1 MRELYNLEQLPS
13 TFFIKHLF
21 KSPYYCLSIKDI
33 LQPVMIDRIHFTIA
47 IGKHNPIANTFL
59 IELDESGELVKES
72 CKSIKLKSDSKE
84 LSLWIRSSDN
94 NTSIEII
101 TSPNKYLYGHNLY
114 GSSDIHLLIDS
125 VIKKSLSTICREDLI
140 PVAIKA
146 DKELLGI
153 DINSMLTI
161 SNVSYYLESLPQ
173 RLNTNASITKM
184 SNTIYVGNH
193 KKSDTAFRIYDK
205 FIERQDKHKLQHLSA
220 GEINYLEDKL
230 RVELILSHRELQKL
244 NLTKLSDWNTDT
256 ATHIYYTYKERLKL
270 MRDSNE
276 DLSLLDSIEAGYFCR
291 YKYTGD
297 PASLIIPNKNSRTKY
312 RNSIKE
318 KIGIDIFKPYVEQIE
333 TSNPLIQMVSPNSLP
348 TNGIPDSEMPVR
360 IATIASLPLKA
371 EMCASVILKSV
382 QPYKAS

>member
-13 TFFIKHLF
+13 TFFLKHLF

-33 LQPVMIDRIHFTIA
+33 IQPVMIDRIHFTIA

-59 IELDESGELVKES
+59 IELDESGEVVKES

-84 LSLWIRSSDN
+84 LSLLIRSIDN

-114 GSSDIHLLIDS
+114 GSSDIHLLIDT
-125 VIKKSLSTICREDLI
+125 VIKKSLTTICREDLI
-140 PVAIKA
+140 PVAIKG

-153 DINSMLTI
+153 DINSMLTV

-244 NLTKLSDWNTDT
+244 NLTELSNWNSDT
-256 ATHIYYTYKERLKL
+256 ATTIYYFYKEKLTL
-270 MRDSNE
+270 MRNSNE
-276 DLSLLDSIEAGYFCR
+276 DLSLLDDNEAAFFCR

-297 PASLIIPNKNSRTKY
+297 PASLIISDKNRRTRY
-312 RNSIKE
+312 RKSIKE
-318 KIGIDIFKPYVEQIE
+318 KIGIDIFKPYSEQIE
-333 TSNPLIQMVSPNSLP
+333 TGNPLIQMVSPNALP
-348 TNGIPDSEMPVR
+348 TNGIPDSEMPVK
-360 IATIASLPLKA
+360 IATIASLPLKG
-371 EMCASVILKSV
+371 ETCRSVILKSV
-382 QPYKAS
+382 KPYKAS